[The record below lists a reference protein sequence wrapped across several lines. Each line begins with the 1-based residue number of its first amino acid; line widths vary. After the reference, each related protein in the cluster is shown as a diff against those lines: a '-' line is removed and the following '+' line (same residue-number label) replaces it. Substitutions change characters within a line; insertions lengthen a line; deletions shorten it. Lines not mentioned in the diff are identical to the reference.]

1 MNYEE
6 DLKKILCK
14 CQSDEKTL
22 DEVKTLTAK
31 QNILD
36 ALEDPELGVSID
48 ELGISLDDLNN
59 IEYMHDI
66 EEEDHNIIEF
76 QKKPKKKK
84 KRRPKPKAPKNVK
97 PKSYDTDIINLY
109 RYLAHPSSG
118 YGASNLGKD
127 TRSFCR
133 KVVKRTNTSLMR
145 YVDILRLNGS
155 NKGFGAGGSNIYSV
169 FKYRG
174 GVNCKHVWVKYSFN
188 KKTNQLIK
196 APKNQQPKM
205 IDAGKVGNA

>member
-1 MNYEE
+1 MDYEK

-36 ALEDPELGVSID
+36 ALEDPDLGVSID
-48 ELGISLDDLNN
+48 ELGISLEDLNN

-66 EEEDHNIIEF
+66 GEEDHNIMEF

-84 KRRPKPKAPKNVK
+84 KRRPKPKTPKKVK
-97 PKSYDTDIINLY
+97 PKSYDADIINLY

-145 YVDILRLNGS
+145 YVDILKLNGS
-155 NKGFGAGGSNIYSV
+155 NKGFGQGGSNIYSV

-188 KKTNQLIK
+188 KKTKELIK